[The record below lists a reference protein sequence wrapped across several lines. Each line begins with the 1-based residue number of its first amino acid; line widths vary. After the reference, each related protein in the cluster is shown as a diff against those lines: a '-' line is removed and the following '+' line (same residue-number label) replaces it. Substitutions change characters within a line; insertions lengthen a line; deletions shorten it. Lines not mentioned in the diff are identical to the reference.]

1 MPLRADDYPPLHE
14 AMEPTLRAARLYDRR
29 FRTEGV
35 SIEDTVALVPDLLD
49 FAASPRRNDE
59 VEAWL
64 EARFGEPKPRIW
76 WAMRQYGPFVHASTG
91 GAWSFGTRPTY
102 VGAFEQGRPG
112 DPAASTR
119 HLVRRYLQAFGP
131 ATPADIAAFSTI
143 YRPPVQAAVR
153 ELGDEL
159 VTLDGPAGPLLDV
172 PGAPLP
178 DEDTPAPPRLLPMW
192 DSVLLA
198 YKDRSRIIPADY
210 RRVVIRSNGDVLPTL
225 LVDGYVAGVWR
236 PVDGVIEAT
245 AFHPLPDEA
254 WAGLEAEASA
264 PARVPRRPRPRDLPP
279 LLAVVGGP
287 PGRRRPT
294 PRLMRVLFTCVVGP
308 GHFNPMAPLALA
320 FRAAGHDVAVAT
332 DPSLRPARP
341 GGRASTPSPRA
352 STWRW
357 RSGGCYRE
365 VPNWRDVA
373 PWDQAR
379 HIVRGIF
386 GGSRI
391 EPMLADLEPILR
403 DWRPDLLIHDSAEM
417 AGAIAATVEGIA
429 HAEHSFGVLRPMDL
443 REVGTEAIDPVC
455 RRLGVPNPGVGGL
468 GGERYLDICPPTF
481 QRPEIADVPDV
492 QPIRPD
498 RLRRRA
504 GRRAARLARRAA
516 DPPARLRDDGDGVQP
531 PPRAVPGDPRR
542 PCGGAR
548 RRGRDD
554 RRPR

>member
-1 MPLRADDYPPLHE
+1 MTLTPRALNRATLARQLLLRREPVGAVEGLRRVLALQAQEAPSPYLALWNRVEGFDGTELDLAFVSQDVVKTQLLRITLHAVAADDYPVLHE

-29 FRTEGV
+29 FRTEDV
-35 SIEDTVALVPDLLD
+35 SIEDTVALVPDLLA

-245 AFHPLPDEA
+245 AFHSLPDEA
-254 WAGLEAEASA
+254 WAGLETEASA
-264 PARVPRRPRPRDLPP
+264 LLAFLAGRDPVIYRRYWRWWADLP
-279 LLAVVGGP
+279 
-287 PGRRRPT
+287 
-294 PRLMRVLFTCVVGP
+294 
-308 GHFNPMAPLALA
+308 
-320 FRAAGHDVAVAT
+320 AADV
-332 DPSLRPARP
+332 
-341 GGRASTPSPRA
+341 
-352 STWRW
+352 
-357 RSGGCYRE
+357 
-365 VPNWRDVA
+365 
-373 PWDQAR
+373 
-379 HIVRGIF
+379 
-386 GGSRI
+386 
-391 EPMLADLEPILR
+391 
-403 DWRPDLLIHDSAEM
+403 
-417 AGAIAATVEGIA
+417 
-429 HAEHSFGVLRPMDL
+429 
-443 REVGTEAIDPVC
+443 
-455 RRLGVPNPGVGGL
+455 RRLG
-468 GGERYLDICPPTF
+468 
-481 QRPEIADVPDV
+481 
-492 QPIRPD
+492 
-498 RLRRRA
+498 
-504 GRRAARLARRAA
+504 
-516 DPPARLRDDGDGVQP
+516 
-531 PPRAVPGDPRR
+531 
-542 PCGGAR
+542 
-548 RRGRDD
+548 
-554 RRPR
+554 